1 MLDKAQ
7 SLTEFLLEEER
18 NFPSATGS
26 YTHLLT
32 QIAFAGKIIASHIK
46 QAGLVDILGMT
57 GEKNTYEE
65 EVLKMDKFSNDL
77 LIETL
82 SVSGQ
87 VASIASEEMP
97 EFHIPKENIGE
108 YVVFLDPLDGS
119 SNTDIDVT
127 VGTIFSIYHKRDC
140 DPLPKGGSIVAAGY
154 ILYGTS
160 VMFVYSCGNGVNGFT
175 LDPSV
180 GDFLLSHPNIQIPE
194 KGNIYSV
201 NEASYPLWNDKLQAY
216 IKHIK
221 ENEAATARY
230 VGSMVADVHRTLLK
244 GGIFLYPA
252 DETHPEGKLRL
263 LFEVNPMSYL
273 VAQAGGA
280 ALSENEDPLD
290 IMPHNLH
297 QRVPIALGSK
307 TNMEEYKKLAL

>member
-1 MLDKAQ
+1 MYDKPM

-18 NFPSATGS
+18 KYPSATGS

-46 QAGLVDILGMT
+46 QAGLVDILGVT

-77 LIETL
+77 LIDTL
-82 SVSGQ
+82 SASGQ
-87 VASIASEEMP
+87 VAAIASEEM
-97 EFHIPKENIGE
+97 EKIHTPKENTGE
-108 YVVFLDPLDGS
+108 YFVFLDPLDGS

-127 VGTIFSIYHKRDC
+127 VGTIFSIYHKKDC
-140 DPLPKGGSIVAAGY
+140 NPLPKGESIIAAGY

-180 GDFLLSHPNIQIPE
+180 GDFLLSHPEIQIP
-194 KGNIYSV
+194 KRGSIYSV
-201 NEASYPLWNDKLQAY
+201 NEASYPLWSEKLQTY

-244 GGIFLYPA
+244 GGIFLYPS
-252 DETHPEGKLRL
+252 DKTHPEGKLRL
-263 LFEVNPMSYL
+263 LFEVNPTSYI
-273 VAQAGGA
+273 VEQAGGS
-280 ALSENEDPLD
+280 ALSGELRPGEIIPND
-290 IMPHNLH
+290 LH
-297 QRVPIALGSK
+297 QRVPIVLGSLE
-307 TNMEEYKKLAL
+307 NIDEYKRIVL

>member
-1 MLDKAQ
+1 M
-7 SLTEFLLEEER
+7 SLTEYLLEEER
-18 NFPSATGS
+18 KVPTSTGS

-46 QAGLVDILGMT
+46 QAGLTDILGLT

-65 EVLKMDKFSNDL
+65 EVLKLDTFSNDL
-77 LIETL
+77 LVNTL
-82 SVSGQ
+82 SASGQ
-87 VASIASEEMP
+87 VAQIASEEMA
-97 EFHIPKENIGE
+97 EFYSPKESTGD

-127 VGTIFSIYHKRDC
+127 VGSIFSVYLMEDC
-140 DPLPKGGSIVAAGY
+140 KPLPKGESLVAAGY

-160 VMFVYSCGNGVNGFT
+160 VMFVYSCGNGVQGFT

-180 GDFLLSHPNIQIPE
+180 GDFLLSHPDIQIPAR
-194 KGNIYSV
+194 GDIYSV
-201 NEASYPLWNDKLQAY
+201 NEAQYPLWDERLQKY
-216 IKHIK
+216 IGHIK
-221 ENEAATARY
+221 KNEKVSARY

-252 DETHPEGKLRL
+252 DKMQPDGKLRL

-273 VAQAGGA
+273 VRQAGGA
-280 ALSENEDPLD
+280 SISVSGDPLSILPTD
-290 IMPHNLH
+290 LH
-297 QRVPIALGSK
+297 QRVPIVLGS
-307 TNMEEYKKLAL
+307 MENVMEYREIVL